1 MSGQVHARNREVTV
15 SETAS
20 SAPAGRLIRARDQS
34 RFLDDFAVGDRYEHW
49 PGRTITEADNIQF
62 SLLTMN
68 KHPAHCDAHYAAGT
82 EFGRPLVNSALTL
95 AIVVGMTVDDV
106 SANAIANLGWEE
118 IRLTAPVFPGD
129 TVYARSDVLAV
140 RESRSRPGQ
149 GIVTTRTEGFKA
161 DGTIFL
167 TFVRHSLV
175 PRRPA

>member
-1 MSGQVHARNREVTV
+1 MTE
-15 SETAS
+15 
-20 SAPAGRLIRARDQS
+20 APAPKRILRARD
-34 RFLDDFAVGDRYEHW
+34 RARHLEDFEVGDRYEHW

-68 KHPAHCDAHYAAGT
+68 KHPVHCDGHYAAGT

-95 AIVVGMTVDDV
+95 AIVVGMTVEDV
-106 SANAIANLGWEE
+106 SAAAIANLGWEE

-161 DGTIFL
+161 DGTVFL
-167 TFVRHSLV
+167 TFVRHSLI
-175 PRRPA
+175 PRRVARG

>member
-1 MSGQVHARNREVTV
+1 MPREDMVTD
-15 SETAS
+15 TAS
-20 SAPAGRLIRARDQS
+20 GAAAGRIIRARDLS
-34 RFLDDFAVGDRYEHW
+34 RYLDDFEVGDRYEHW
-49 PGRTITEADNIQF
+49 PGRTITDADNIQF

-68 KHPAHCDAHYAAGT
+68 RHPAHCDAHYAAGT
-82 EFGRPLVNSALTL
+82 EFGKPLVNSALTL

-118 IRLTAPVFPGD
+118 IKLTAPVFPGD
-129 TVYARSDVLAV
+129 TVYARSEVLAV

-161 DGTIFL
+161 DGTVFL